1 MTDGHHIDPP
11 TQLRR
16 RQQPNQQLS
25 QASDSE
31 HHSIRTQEKK
41 GRHTRRENNYEG
53 RIVRGWAEREG
64 GEKLRQLTRD
74 ITPRGSGPEVRRGR
88 LLWEVF
94 YYGAVVATIP
104 AVAGTL

>member
-1 MTDGHHIDPP
+1 MRTLAANYHEGATVTDGHHIDPP

-41 GRHTRRENNYEG
+41 GRHTRRETNKTQF
-53 RIVRGWAEREG
+53 A
-64 GEKLRQLTRD
+64 K
-74 ITPRGSGPEVRRGR
+74 
-88 LLWEVF
+88 
-94 YYGAVVATIP
+94 
-104 AVAGTL
+104 